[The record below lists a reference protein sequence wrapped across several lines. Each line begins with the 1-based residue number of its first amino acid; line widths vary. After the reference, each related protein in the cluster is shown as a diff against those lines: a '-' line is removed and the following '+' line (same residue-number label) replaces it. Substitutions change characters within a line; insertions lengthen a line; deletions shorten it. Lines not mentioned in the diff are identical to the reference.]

1 MKKLINTEELLEAA
15 RLNGFAGESAA
26 KVMMLLLRFKRINK
40 FYVKNANKSGLE
52 FIDSM
57 IEQLQIKFELF
68 EDELNNIPVEGPFI
82 TVSNHPFGG
91 IDGMLL
97 IKMISSRRPDYKV
110 VPNFLLKRIE
120 PLKKYIFSEN
130 PFEDRQK
137 KMPAKQTATDI
148 LQHLQNSSPVG
159 FFPAGEVS
167 GYDQATNKIT
177 DRKWQYQILRIIRTS
192 RVPVIPIYFQGSN
205 SRLFHFLGR
214 IHPRLQTVKLPS
226 ELFSKKKRIIRI
238 RIGSPITVKEQD
250 EFKDTARFGRFI
262 RTKTY
267 ALGTALEVKKFFKH
281 GKRRLRKEKKI
292 IDPVQVEKIE
302 AEINRILPEYSL
314 FKNKNYNLICVPS
327 FEIPNIMNELGR
339 LRETTFRL
347 VGEGTN
353 QQMDIDEYDL
363 YYYQLFIW
371 DEDKKR
377 IVGAYRVGKG
387 DEIMQQYGIRGFY
400 IQSLFRINRRFYP
413 ILSQSLEL
421 GRSFI
426 VPEYQKKPLPLFLL
440 WKGILYFLLKNP
452 EYRYLV
458 GPVSISNRFSTFS
471 KGLIIKFIREH
482 YYNMTFSKY
491 IKPRKR
497 FRVPPHQID
506 TDIIFENSNDINKLD
521 KFIKDIET
529 GHFAMPVLL
538 KKYLKQNGKIV
549 EFNIDPKFNNA
560 IDGLLVL
567 DMYDVPPE
575 TISSLSKEINDD
587 SIHERNAITNVKDII
602 KTQEKEATD
611 EL

>member
-1 MKKLINTEELLEAA
+1 LKKLINTDELLEAA
-15 RLNGFAGESAA
+15 RFNGFAGESAA

-40 FYVKNANKSGLE
+40 FYAKNSHKPGLE

-57 IEQLQIKFELF
+57 IEQLRIKFEVI
-68 EDELNNIPVEGPFI
+68 EDELNNIPAEGPFI

-97 IKMISSRRPDYKV
+97 IKMISPKRPDYKV

-120 PLKKYIFSEN
+120 PIKNYIFSDN
-130 PFEDRQK
+130 PFEGRPADRDDK
-137 KMPAKQTATDI
+137 TSTKEI
-148 LQHLQNSSPVG
+148 LDYVQNGAPIG
-159 FFPAGEVS
+159 IFPAGEVS
-167 GYDQATNKIT
+167 GYDRATNKIT
-177 DRKWQYQILRIIRTS
+177 DRKWQYQVLRMIRNS

-205 SRLFHFLGR
+205 SKFFHFLGR
-214 IHPRLQTVKLPS
+214 IHPRLKTVKLPT
-226 ELFSKKKRIIRI
+226 EVFSKKKRIIRV
-238 RIGSPITVKEQD
+238 RIGVPIPVKEQD
-250 EFKDTARFGRFI
+250 EFKNLSRFGRFI

-267 ALGTALEVKKFFKH
+267 ALGTALEVKKFFKA
-281 GKRRLRKEKKI
+281 GKKRLMKEKKI
-292 IDPVQVEKIE
+292 IDPVPLNKIE
-302 AEINRILPEYSL
+302 SEINRILPEYLL

-327 FEIPNIMNELGR
+327 FEIPNVMNEIGR

-353 QQMDIDEYDL
+353 QQIDIDEYDL

-371 DEDKKR
+371 DEDEKR

-387 DEIMQQYGIRGFY
+387 HEIMQEYGIKGFY
-400 IQSLFRINRRFYP
+400 IQSLFRIHRGFYP

-426 VPEYQKKPLPLFLL
+426 VQEYQKKPLPLFLL

-458 GPVSISNRFSTFS
+458 GPVSISNSFSTFS
-471 KGLIIKFIREH
+471 RGLIIKFIKEH
-482 YYNMTFSKY
+482 YYNKTFAKY
-491 IKPRKR
+491 IKPRKK
-497 FRVPPHQID
+497 FRVPAHQID
-506 TDIIFENSNDINKLD
+506 TEIILEDTNDINKLD

-529 GHFAMPVLL
+529 EHLAMPVLL

-549 EFNIDPKFNNA
+549 EFNLDPKFNNA
-560 IDGLLVL
+560 LDGLLVL
-567 DMYDVPPE
+567 DMYDAPPE
-575 TISSLSKEINDD
+575 TISSLSKEINDE
-587 SIHERNAITNVKDII
+587 SILERYAINGQDVP
-602 KTQEKEATD
+602 KTKQ
-611 EL
+611 

>member
-1 MKKLINTEELLEAA
+1 
-15 RLNGFAGESAA
+15 
-26 KVMMLLLRFKRINK
+26 
-40 FYVKNANKSGLE
+40 
-52 FIDSM
+52 
-57 IEQLQIKFELF
+57 
-68 EDELNNIPVEGPFI
+68 
-82 TVSNHPFGG
+82 
-91 IDGMLL
+91 MLL
-97 IKMISSRRPDYKV
+97 IKMISARRPDYKV

-120 PLKKYIFSEN
+120 PLEKYIFREN
-130 PFEDRQK
+130 PFDDRQIK
-137 KMPAKQTATDI
+137 GQTTLTTKEI
-148 LQHLQNSSPVG
+148 LQHLENGSPVG
-159 FFPAGEVS
+159 IFPAGEVS
-167 GYDQATNKIT
+167 GYDQLTNKIT
-177 DRKWQYQILRIIRTS
+177 DRKWQYPVFRMIRKS

-205 SRLFHFLGR
+205 SRLFHILGR
-214 IHPRLQTVKLPS
+214 IHSRLQMVKLPS
-226 ELFSKKKRIIRI
+226 ELFTKKKRIIRI
-238 RIGSPITVKEQD
+238 RISSPIPVKEQD
-250 EFKDTARFGRFI
+250 EFKDISRYGRFM

-281 GKRRLRKEKKI
+281 GGRRLRKEKKI
-292 IDPVQVEKIE
+292 IDPVPLEKIE

-327 FEIPNIMNELGR
+327 FEIPNIMNEIGR

-353 QQMDIDEYDL
+353 QQLDIDEYDL
-363 YYYQLFIW
+363 YYYQMFIW
-371 DEDKKR
+371 DEEEKK

-387 DEIMQQYGIRGFY
+387 NEIMLQYGIRGFY

-413 ILSQSLEL
+413 ILSQALEL

-471 KGLIIKFIREH
+471 KALIIKFIREH
-482 YYNMTFSKY
+482 YYNNTISKY

-497 FRVPPHQID
+497 FRVPPHQLD
-506 TDIIFENSNDINKLD
+506 TDIIFENSSDINKLD

-529 GHFAMPVLL
+529 GHFTMPVLL

-560 IDGLLVL
+560 LDGLLVV
-567 DMYDVPPE
+567 DIYDIPPE
-575 TISSLSKEINDD
+575 TISSLSKEINDE
-587 SIHERNAITNVKDII
+587 SILERLPAAGQDAIKN
-602 KTQEKEATD
+602 QD
-611 EL
+611 EELEEE

>member
-1 MKKLINTEELLEAA
+1 LKNLINTEDLLEAA

-26 KVMMLLLRFKRINK
+26 KVLMLLSRFKRINK
-40 FYVKNANKSGLE
+40 LYDQNSHKTGSE

-57 IEQLQIKFELF
+57 IEQLRIKFELF
-68 EDELNNIPVEGPFI
+68 EDELNNIPAEGPFI
-82 TVSNHPFGG
+82 TISNHPFGG

-97 IKMISSRRPDYKV
+97 IKLISARRPDYKV

-120 PLKKYIFSEN
+120 PLEKYIFREN
-130 PFEDRQK
+130 PFDDRQIK
-137 KMPAKQTATDI
+137 GHASLTTKEI
-148 LQHLQNSSPVG
+148 LQHLENGSPVG
-159 FFPAGEVS
+159 IFPADEVS
-167 GYDQATNKIT
+167 GYDQLTNKIT
-177 DRKWQYQILRIIRTS
+177 DRKWQYPVLRMIRES

-205 SRLFHFLGR
+205 SRLFHILGR

-226 ELFSKKKRIIRI
+226 ELFTKKKRIIRI
-238 RIGSPITVKEQD
+238 RIGSPIPLKEQD
-250 EFKDTARFGRFI
+250 EFKYISRYGRFM

-281 GKRRLRKEKKI
+281 GGRRLRKEKKI
-292 IDPVQVEKIE
+292 IDPVPLEKIE

-327 FEIPNIMNELGR
+327 FEIPNIMNEIGR

-353 QQMDIDEYDL
+353 QQLDIDEYDL
-363 YYYQLFIW
+363 YYYQMFIW
-371 DEDKKR
+371 DEEEKK

-387 DEIMQQYGIRGFY
+387 NEIMLQYGIRGFY

-413 ILSQSLEL
+413 ILSQALEL

-440 WKGILYFLLKNP
+440 WRGILYFLLKNP
-452 EYRYLV
+452 EYRYLI

-471 KGLIIKFIREH
+471 KALIIKFIREH
-482 YYNMTFSKY
+482 YYNNTFSKY

-497 FRVPPHQID
+497 FRVPPHQLD
-506 TDIIFENSNDINKLD
+506 TDIIFENSSDINKLD

-529 GHFAMPVLL
+529 GHFTMPVLL

-560 IDGLLVL
+560 LDGLIVV
-567 DMYDVPPE
+567 DIYDIPPE
-575 TISSLSKEINDD
+575 TISSLSKEINDE
-587 SIHERNAITNVKDII
+587 SILERLPNTVQDGI
-602 KTQEKEATD
+602 KNQEE
-611 EL
+611 EFEEE

>member
-15 RLNGFAGESAA
+15 RFNGFAGESAA

-40 FYVKNANKSGLE
+40 FYAKNSNKSGLE

-57 IEQLQIKFELF
+57 IEQLRIKCEII
-68 EDELNNIPVEGPFI
+68 EDELNNIPSEGPFI

-97 IKMISSRRPDYKV
+97 IKLISARRPDYKV

-120 PLKKYIFSEN
+120 PLNKHIFNEN
-130 PFEDRQK
+130 PFEDR
-137 KMPAKQTATDI
+137 PADSSGKPSTKEIVD
-148 LQHLQNSSPVG
+148 HLQNGGPVG
-159 FFPAGEVS
+159 LFPAGEVS

-177 DRKWQYQILRIIRTS
+177 DRRWQYQVLRMIRS
-192 RVPVIPIYFQGSN
+192 SKVPVIPIYFHGSN
-205 SRLFHFLGR
+205 SKFFNFLGR
-214 IHPRLQTVKLPS
+214 IHPRLQTVKLPT
-226 ELFSKKKRIIRI
+226 EVFSKKKRIIRV
-238 RIGSPITVKEQD
+238 RIGSSIPVNEQD
-250 EFKDTARFGRFI
+250 EFKDISRFGRFI

-267 ALGTALEVKKFFKH
+267 ALGTALEVKKFFKS
-281 GKRRLRKEKKI
+281 GKKRLRKEKKI
-292 IDPVQVEKIE
+292 IDPVPLEKIE
-302 AEINRILPEYSL
+302 AEVNRILPEYSL
-314 FKNKNYNLICVPS
+314 FRNKNYNLFCVPS
-327 FEIPNIMNELGR
+327 FEIPNIMNEIGR
-339 LRETTFRL
+339 LREITFRL

-353 QQMDIDEYDL
+353 RPIDIDEFDL

-371 DEDKKR
+371 DEDDKK

-387 DEIMQQYGIRGFY
+387 SDIMQEYGIRGFY
-400 IQSLFRINRRFYP
+400 IQSLFRIHRRFFP
-413 ILSQSLEL
+413 ILSKSLEL

-471 KGLIIKFIREH
+471 KGLIIKFIKEH
-482 YYNMTFSKY
+482 YYNKTFAKY

-497 FRVPPHQID
+497 FRVPAHQID
-506 TDIIFENSNDINKLD
+506 TEIIFENSNDLNKLD

-529 GHFAMPVLL
+529 GHIAMPVLL
-538 KKYLKQNGKIV
+538 KKYLKQNGKVV

-560 IDGLLVL
+560 IDGLLIL
-567 DMYDVPPE
+567 DMNDVPPE

-587 SIHERNAITNVKDII
+587 SILERYVLNVHDDSKA
-602 KTQEKEATD
+602 KEEDVA
-611 EL
+611 EN

>member
-40 FYVKNANKSGLE
+40 FYAKNSNKSGLG

-57 IEQLQIKFELF
+57 IEQLRIKFEII
-68 EDELNNIPVEGPFI
+68 EDELNNIPAEGPFI

-97 IKMISSRRPDYKV
+97 IKLISAKRPDYKV

-120 PLKKYIFSEN
+120 PLNRFIFNEN
-130 PFEDRQK
+130 PFEGRPADRSSK
-137 KMPAKQTATDI
+137 PSTKEIVDY
-148 LQHLQNSSPVG
+148 LQSGSPVG

-177 DRKWQYQILRIIRTS
+177 DRKWQYQVLRMIRTS
-192 RVPVIPIYFQGSN
+192 RVPVIPVYFKGSN
-205 SRLFHFLGR
+205 SRFFNFLGM
-214 IHPRLQTVKLPS
+214 ISPHLQTVKLPT
-226 ELFSKKKRIIRI
+226 EVFSKKKRIIRI
-238 RIGSPITVKEQD
+238 RIGSPISVKEQD
-250 EFKDTARFGRFI
+250 EFKDIARYGRFI
-262 RTKTY
+262 RAKTY

-281 GKRRLRKEKKI
+281 KNKRLRKAKKV
-292 IDPVQVEKIE
+292 IDPVPLEKIE
-302 AEINRILPEYSL
+302 SEINRILPEYSL
-314 FKNKNYNLICVPS
+314 FKNKNYILFCVPS
-327 FEIPNIMNELGR
+327 FEIPNIMNEIGR
-339 LRETTFRL
+339 LRETSFRM

-353 QQMDIDEYDL
+353 RPIDIDEYDL

-371 DEDKKR
+371 DEDDKR

-387 DEIMQQYGIRGFY
+387 NDIMQEYGIKGFY

-413 ILSQSLEL
+413 ILSKSLEL
-421 GRSFI
+421 GRSFV
-426 VPEYQKKPLPLFLL
+426 VPEYQKKTLPLFLL

-458 GPVSISNRFSTFS
+458 GPVSISNNFS
-471 KGLIIKFIREH
+471 KFSRGLIIKFIKEH
-482 YYNMTFSKY
+482 YYNKEFAKY
-491 IKPRKR
+491 IKPRKK
-497 FRVPPHQID
+497 FRVPAHKID
-506 TDIIFENSNDINKLD
+506 TEIILENSSDINKLD
-521 KFIKDIET
+521 KFIKEIET
-529 GHFAMPVLL
+529 GHITMPVLL

-560 IDGLLVL
+560 LDGLLVL

-587 SIHERNAITNVKDII
+587 SILERYALNVQDISRGKDED
-602 KTQEKEATD
+602 TSED
-611 EL
+611 

>member
-1 MKKLINTEELLEAA
+1 LKKLINTDELLEAA

-40 FYVKNANKSGLE
+40 FYAKNFHKSGLE

-57 IEQLQIKFELF
+57 IEQLRIKFEIN
-68 EDELNNIPVEGPFI
+68 EDELNNIPAEGPFI
-82 TVSNHPFGG
+82 TISNHPFGG

-97 IKMISSRRPDYKV
+97 IKMISPKRPDYKV

-120 PLKKYIFSEN
+120 PLTQYIFNEN
-130 PFEDRQK
+130 PFEDR
-137 KMPAKQTATDI
+137 PADRRSQPSVKEI
-148 LQHLQNSSPVG
+148 LDHLQNGGPVG
-159 FFPAGEVS
+159 LFPAGEVS
-167 GYDQATNKIT
+167 GYNLARNKIT
-177 DRKWQYQILRIIRTS
+177 DRKWQYQVMRLIRSS

-205 SRLFHFLGR
+205 SKFFHFLGM
-214 IHPRLQTVKLPS
+214 IHPRLQTVKLPT
-226 ELFSKKKRIIRI
+226 EVFSKKKRIIRV
-238 RIGSPITVKEQD
+238 RIGNPIPVKEQD
-250 EFKDTARFGRFI
+250 EFKNISRFGRFL

-267 ALGTALEVKKFFKH
+267 ALGTALEVKKFFKA
-281 GKRRLRKEKKI
+281 GKKRLKKEKKI
-292 IDPVQVEKIE
+292 IDPVPLEKIE
-302 AEINRILPEYSL
+302 AEINRILPEYLL

-327 FEIPNIMNELGR
+327 FEIPYIMNEIGR

-353 QQMDIDEYDL
+353 QQIDIDEYDL

-371 DEDKKR
+371 DEDEKR

-387 DEIMQQYGIRGFY
+387 KEIMQEYGIKGFY
-400 IQSLFRINRRFYP
+400 IQSLFRIHRRFYP
-413 ILSQSLEL
+413 ILFQSLEL

-426 VPEYQKKPLPLFLL
+426 VPEYQKKPLPLYLL

-458 GPVSISNRFSTFS
+458 GPVSISNRFSRFS
-471 KGLIIKFIREH
+471 RGLIIKFIKEH
-482 YYNMTFSKY
+482 YYNNTFAKY
-491 IKPRKR
+491 IKPRKK
-497 FRVPPHQID
+497 FMVPAHQID
-506 TDIIFENSNDINKLD
+506 TEIIFENSSDINKLD

-529 GHFAMPVLL
+529 GHTAMPVLL

-560 IDGLLVL
+560 LDGLLVL

-587 SIHERNAITNVKDII
+587 SILERYAWNIQDVSKVKEED
-602 KTQEKEATD
+602 TED
-611 EL
+611 

>member
-1 MKKLINTEELLEAA
+1 MKKLINTEDLLEAA

-26 KVMMLLLRFKRINK
+26 KVLMLLSRFRRINK
-40 FYVKNANKSGLE
+40 LYNQNLHKNGLE

-57 IEQLQIKFELF
+57 IEQLGIKFELV
-68 EDELNNIPVEGPFI
+68 EDELKNIPAEGPFI
-82 TVSNHPFGG
+82 TISNHPFGG

-97 IKMISSRRPDYKV
+97 IKMISSKRPDYKV
-110 VPNFLLKRIE
+110 IPNFLLKRIE
-120 PLKKYIFSEN
+120 PLEKFIFPEN
-130 PFEDRQK
+130 PFEDLPVRE
-137 KMPAKQTATDI
+137 QTMSTYKEI
-148 LQHLQNSSPVG
+148 LQHLENNSPVG
-159 FFPAGEVS
+159 IFPAGEVS

-177 DRKWQYQILRIIRTS
+177 DRIWQSPVIRMIKKC
-192 RVPVIPIYFQGSN
+192 RVPIIPVYFQGSN
-205 SRLFHFLGR
+205 SRIFHILGR
-214 IHPRLQTVKLPS
+214 IHPHLQTVKLPS
-226 ELFSKKKRIIRI
+226 ELFSKKKRIIKI
-238 RIGSPITVKEQD
+238 RIGSPILVKEQD
-250 EFKDTARFGRFI
+250 EFKDISRYGRFL

-267 ALGTALEVKKFFKH
+267 ALGTALEVKKFFKL
-281 GKRRLRKEKKI
+281 GGRRLPKEERI
-292 IDPVQVEKIE
+292 IDPVSLEKIE
-302 AEINRILPEYSL
+302 SEINRIIPEYSL

-327 FEIPNIMNELGR
+327 VEIPNIMNEIGR

-353 QQMDIDEYDL
+353 QQLDIDEYDL
-363 YYYQLFIW
+363 YYYQMFIW
-371 DEDKKR
+371 DEEEKK

-387 DEIMQQYGIRGFY
+387 KEIMLQYGIKGFY
-400 IQSLFRINRRFYP
+400 IQSLFRIKRRFHP
-413 ILSQSLEL
+413 VLSKALEL

-471 KGLIIKFIREH
+471 KALIIKFIKEH
-482 YYNMTFSKY
+482 HYNHTFAKY

-497 FRVPPHQID
+497 FRVPAHQID
-506 TDIIFENSNDINKLD
+506 TDIIFEGTSDINKLD
-521 KFIKDIET
+521 KFIQDVET
-529 GHFAMPVLL
+529 GHFTMPVLL

-560 IDGLLVL
+560 LDGLLVL

-575 TISSLSKEINDD
+575 TIASLSKEINDE
-587 SIHERNAITNVKDII
+587 SILERYSTIA
-602 KTQEKEATD
+602 QEGLRGE
-611 EL
+611 

>member
-1 MKKLINTEELLEAA
+1 MKKLINTEELLETA

-40 FYVKNANKSGLE
+40 FYADNYHKSGLE

-57 IEQLQIKFELF
+57 IEQLRIRFELF
-68 EDELNNIPVEGPFI
+68 EDELNNIPAEGPFI

-97 IKMISSRRPDYKV
+97 IKMICTRRPDYKV

-120 PLKKYIFSEN
+120 PLEKYIFSEN
-130 PFEDRQK
+130 PFDERQVK
-137 KMPAKQTATDI
+137 GHAMPTDKEI
-148 LQHLQNSSPVG
+148 LQYLEKGCPVG
-159 FFPAGEVS
+159 IFPAGEVS

-177 DRKWQYQILRIIRTS
+177 DRKWQYPVLRMIRNS
-192 RVPVIPIYFQGSN
+192 RVPVIPIYFKGSN
-205 SRLFHFLGR
+205 SRLFHILGR
-214 IHPRLQTVKLPS
+214 IHPPLQTVKLPT
-226 ELFSKKKRIIRI
+226 ELFTKKKRVIRI
-238 RIGSPITVKEQD
+238 RIGSPIPVKEQD
-250 EFKDTARFGRFI
+250 EFRNIARYGRFL

-281 GKRRLRKEKKI
+281 GGRRLRKEKKI
-292 IDPVQVEKIE
+292 IDPVPLEKIV
-302 AEINRILPEYSL
+302 AEINRIIPEYSL
-314 FKNKNYNLICVPS
+314 FKNKNYSLICVPS
-327 FEIPNIMNELGR
+327 VEIPSIMNEIGR

-353 QQMDIDEYDL
+353 QPLDIDEYDL

-371 DEDKKR
+371 DEDEKK

-387 DEIMQQYGIRGFY
+387 NEIMLQYGIKGFY

-426 VPEYQKKPLPLFLL
+426 VPDYQKKPMPLFLL

-471 KGLIIKFIREH
+471 KGVIIKFIKDH
-482 YYNMTFSKY
+482 YYNNTFSKY
-491 IKPRKR
+491 IKPRKK
-497 FRVPPHQID
+497 FRVPTHKID

-521 KFIKDIET
+521 RFIKDIET
-529 GHFAMPVLL
+529 GHLPIPVLL

-549 EFNIDPKFNNA
+549 QFNIDPKFNNA
-560 IDGLLVL
+560 LDGLLVL

-575 TISSLSKEINDD
+575 TISSLSKEINDE
-587 SIHERNAITNVKDII
+587 SILERYSVNIQDVTRDASEEV
-602 KTQEKEATD
+602 EE
-611 EL
+611 

>member
-1 MKKLINTEELLEAA
+1 LKKLINTEELLEAA

-26 KVMMLLLRFKRINK
+26 KVMMLLMRFKRINK
-40 FYVKNANKSGLE
+40 FYAENSHKTGLE

-57 IEQLQIKFELF
+57 IEQLGIKFELF
-68 EDELNNIPVEGPFI
+68 EDELNNIPIEGPFI
-82 TVSNHPFGG
+82 TISNHPFGG

-97 IKMISSRRPDYKV
+97 IKIISDKRPDYKV

-120 PLKKYIFSEN
+120 PLEKYIFSEN
-130 PFEDRQK
+130 PFEDQ
-137 KMPAKQTATDI
+137 QTRELIRPITGEI
-148 LQHLQNSSPVG
+148 LQHLGNGSPVG
-159 FFPAGEVS
+159 IFPAGEVS

-177 DRKWQYQILRIIRTS
+177 DRKWQYQVLRMIRNS

-214 IHPRLQTVKLPS
+214 IHPRLQTVKLPT
-226 ELFSKKKRIIRI
+226 ELFTKKKKIIRI
-238 RIGSPITVKEQD
+238 RLGTPIAVKEQD
-250 EFKDTARFGRFI
+250 EFKDIYRYGRFL

-281 GKRRLRKEKKI
+281 GRRRLQKEKKI
-292 IDPVQVEKIE
+292 IDPIPVEKIE
-302 AEINRILPEYSL
+302 AEINRIMPEYCL
-314 FKNKNYNLICVPS
+314 FRNKNYHLICVPS
-327 FEIPNIMNELGR
+327 FEIPNIMNEIGR
-339 LRETTFRL
+339 LREITFRL

-353 QQMDIDEYDL
+353 QPMDIDEYDL
-363 YYYQLFIW
+363 YYYQMFIW
-371 DEDKKR
+371 DDEDNK
-377 IVGAYRVGKG
+377 IVGAYRIGKG
-387 DEIMQQYGIRGFY
+387 KDIMLQYGIRGFY
-400 IQSLFRINRRFYP
+400 IQSLFRINRRFHP
-413 ILSQSLEL
+413 ILLKSLEL

-426 VPEYQKKPLPLFLL
+426 APDYQKKPLPLFLL
-440 WKGILYFLLKNP
+440 WRGILYFLLKNP

-482 YYNMTFSKY
+482 HYNNTYSKY

-497 FRVPPHQID
+497 FRVPAHQID

-538 KKYLKQNGKIV
+538 KKYLKQNGKII

-560 IDGLLVL
+560 LDGLLVL

-575 TISSLSKEINDD
+575 TISSLSKEINDE
-587 SIHERNAITNVKDII
+587 SILERFALNLQDAN
-602 KTQEKEATD
+602 KTQSEES
-611 EL
+611 EEE

>member
-1 MKKLINTEELLEAA
+1 LKKLINTDELLEAA

-40 FYVKNANKSGLE
+40 FYAKNAHKSGIE
-52 FIDSM
+52 FIQSM
-57 IEQLQIKFELF
+57 IEQLRIKFEIN
-68 EDELNNIPVEGPFI
+68 EDELKNIPAEGPFI

-97 IKMISSRRPDYKV
+97 IKMILPIRPDYKV

-120 PLKKYIFSEN
+120 PLKEYIFTEN
-130 PFEDRQK
+130 PFEK
-137 KMPAKQTATDI
+137 HPAKRYARLTADEI
-148 LQHLQNSSPVG
+148 IEHLQKGNPVG
-159 FFPAGEVS
+159 IFPAGEVS

-177 DRKWQYQILRIIRTS
+177 DRKWQYDSLRMIRSS

-205 SRLFHFLGR
+205 SKFFNFLGR
-214 IHPRLQTVKLPS
+214 IHSRLQTIKLPT
-226 ELFSKKKRIIRI
+226 EVFSKKKRIIRV
-238 RIGSPITVKEQD
+238 RIGTPIPVKEQD
-250 EFKDTARFGRFI
+250 EFKDISRFGRFI

-267 ALGTALEVKKFFKH
+267 ALGTAMEVKKFFKS
-281 GKRRLRKEKKI
+281 GKKRLRTKKKI
-292 IDPVQVEKIE
+292 IDPVPQEKLL
-302 AEINRILPEYSL
+302 AEIDRVIPEYSL
-314 FKNKNYNLICVPS
+314 FKNKNYNLICAPS
-327 FEIPNIMNELGR
+327 FEIPSIMNEIGR

-353 QQMDIDEYDL
+353 QQLDIDEYDL

-371 DEDKKR
+371 DEDEKR

-387 DEIMQQYGIRGFY
+387 NDIMQQYGIKGFY

-413 ILSQSLEL
+413 VLSQALEL

-440 WKGILYFLLKNP
+440 WRGILYFLLKNP

-471 KGLIIKFIREH
+471 KGLIIKFIKEH
-482 YYNMTFSKY
+482 HYNKAFAKY

-497 FRVPPHQID
+497 FRVPAHQID
-506 TDIIFENSNDINKLD
+506 TEIIFENSNDINTLD

-529 GHFAMPVLL
+529 AHIAMPVLL

-560 IDGLLVL
+560 LDGLLVL

-587 SIHERNAITNVKDII
+587 SILERYSAG
-602 KTQEKEATD
+602 TQDASRGKQND
-611 EL
+611 YIGN